1 MRLPWDFY
9 FMAQAKLAAA
19 RSGCN
24 SRPTGAVIVRDRRV
38 IATGYNGN
46 LPGKPQCLDQ
56 GEKFCLRRSIGRDD
70 SGDKKYQDCPSVHAE
85 QNAINQVAALGGSSL
100 RGTIMYCTLAPCIYC
115 LKNIVSVGIAEVV
128 FELEYKSDDPA
139 RDYYWANL
147 SSASGVKLRHFEPL
161 SVFND
166 TDSLYREIVRKI
178 LLKPTSTRRL

>member
-38 IATGYNGN
+38 IATGYNGS
-46 LPGKPQCLDQ
+46 LPGQPQCSDR
-56 GEKFCLRRSIGRDD
+56 GEDFCLRRSIGRDD

-85 QNAINQVAALGGSSL
+85 QNAINQVALLGGSSL

-115 LKNIVSVGIAEVV
+115 LKNIASVGIAEVV
-128 FELEYKSDDPA
+128 FELEYRSDDPT
-139 RDYYWANL
+139 RDSHWQEQAQNYNVIIRCVDIDYQYRQVL
-147 SSASGVKLRHFEPL
+147 SNNCL
-161 SVFND
+161 N
-166 TDSLYREIVRKI
+166 I
-178 LLKPTSTRRL
+178 TSSRRL